1 MCCTP
6 PHHEKVATVIV
17 RTEYMMGAG
26 GNGHTINGWAALQN
40 VNFKYF
46 FFFKITCVRPQS
58 TSSEPTPLC
67 HGYELL
73 NGGKHFTIFF

>member
-40 VNFKYF
+40 VNLKF
-46 FFFKITCVRPQS
+46 FFFSKLRALGRRVR
-58 TSSEPTPLC
+58 
-67 HGYELL
+67 LL
-73 NGGKHFTIFF
+73 NQHLFVTDMNY